1 MKSRFRGTGKSRQF
15 GVSSNP
21 VRPQRAKP
29 TRFLSADGDL
39 AAIHVATH
47 DHPGLLYELFAE
59 SIGFLSPDSSEAD
72 IIVDVVDPRT
82 DIFASEASPMTVII
96 GSGADLVIDIIVIMA
111 TLTGS
116 HVVLARQLNPQMTAC
131 QRMLKFG

>member
-1 MKSRFRGTGKSRQF
+1 
-15 GVSSNP
+15 
-21 VRPQRAKP
+21 
-29 TRFLSADGDL
+29 
-39 AAIHVATH
+39 
-47 DHPGLLYELFAE
+47 
-59 SIGFLSPDSSEAD
+59 
-72 IIVDVVDPRT
+72 VDVVDPRT

-116 HVVLARQLNPQMTAC
+116 HVVLARQLNPQMTAY

>member
-1 MKSRFRGTGKSRQF
+1 VKSRFRGTGKSRQF

-21 VRPQRAKP
+21 VKPQRAKP

-39 AAIHVATH
+39 AAIHV

-116 HVVLARQLNPQMTAC
+116 HVVLARQLNPQMTAY